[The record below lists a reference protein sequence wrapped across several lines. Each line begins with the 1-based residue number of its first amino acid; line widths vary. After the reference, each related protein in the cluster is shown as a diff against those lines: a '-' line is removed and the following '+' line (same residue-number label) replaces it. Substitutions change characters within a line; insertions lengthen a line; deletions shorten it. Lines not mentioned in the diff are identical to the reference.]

1 MLSKEDT
8 KKRLEEVIISK
19 AYKEATD
26 VMEVLDAIYIFLLD
40 LKTKVVIR
48 AEYNATH
55 VYYEGVH
62 DFFKDVF
69 DKYNK
74 GDIFSAL
81 SLLHDKLVDGSTGKL
96 KLNRDFIEKGTP
108 LFRMRSQGEYKLLS
122 RKEMFHIATDK
133 IKFAKNYRYSLNGFP
148 CLYLGA
154 SLYVCWEEMR
164 RADID
169 HVNYVKF
176 VSTRTIPL
184 ISTLCPNRFKNED
197 DVIQFF
203 IFALCTKMAN
213 NDNDKFQFQYA
224 FPELLL
230 HLLTNCM
237 QNREDAWG
245 IKYVS
250 ARYFEND
257 GQFSSEPIFYNYVI
271 PKRDPVDSDD
281 HLSIELKKSF
291 KVSDVKAF
299 YVKRIFEQMPK
310 KRLTRPNEY
319 ANTHF
324 KLLEDELKARKYL

>member
-1 MLSKEDT
+1 MLSKGDT
-8 KKRLEEVIISK
+8 RKRLEEVIISK

-26 VMEVLDAIYIFLLD
+26 VMGVLDAIYTFLLD

-48 AEYNATH
+48 AEYNATNA
-55 VYYEGVH
+55 YYEGVH

-69 DKYNK
+69 DNYNK

-81 SLLHDKLVDGSTGKL
+81 SLLHDKLVDGSTGQL

-184 ISTLCPNRFKNED
+184 ISTLCPNRFKNE
-197 DVIQFF
+197 
-203 IFALCTKMAN
+203 ASRR
-213 NDNDKFQFQYA
+213 
-224 FPELLL
+224 
-230 HLLTNCM
+230 CM
-237 QNREDAWG
+237 G
-245 IKYVS
+245 Y
-250 ARYFEND
+250 
-257 GQFSSEPIFYNYVI
+257 
-271 PKRDPVDSDD
+271 
-281 HLSIELKKSF
+281 
-291 KVSDVKAF
+291 KVCFCKVF
-299 YVKRIFEQMPK
+299 
-310 KRLTRPNEY
+310 
-319 ANTHF
+319 
-324 KLLEDELKARKYL
+324 